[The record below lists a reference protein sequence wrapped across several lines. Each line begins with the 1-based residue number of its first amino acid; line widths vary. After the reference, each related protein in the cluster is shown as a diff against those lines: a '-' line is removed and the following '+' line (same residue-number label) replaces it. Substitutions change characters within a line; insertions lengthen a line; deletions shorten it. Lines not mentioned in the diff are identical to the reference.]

1 MRELTAKG
9 LEDRQY
15 VTKFLLDTE
24 IEVLL
29 AFTEIASRHKCILG
43 MQILACLMGLS
54 PLYQKFSQINPS
66 EYKAIM
72 NKINT
77 INNDRKILNEYKN
90 VQYKEKNRKK
100 FYLIIHLI
108 LLTFSLFAYYVYIQD
123 TNQRIIYLTENSDV
137 LEAWNNTGNI
147 FKTNITN
154 QLDRSNEIEEL
165 NYQKKAKKF
174 YDLVSKKKETFII
187 DSYSF
192 MYINDPSENKPLYVG
207 SLVTEKNNQNYITS
221 PSGNS
226 ITVDKNYLELNPIKT
241 IEPMNFSEERN
252 EGTNYL
258 IIPEKYTELENEI
271 VKNYTYDLKGDWRT
285 MVIL

>member
-1 MRELTAKG
+1 
-9 LEDRQY
+9 
-15 VTKFLLDTE
+15 
-24 IEVLL
+24 
-29 AFTEIASRHKCILG
+29 
-43 MQILACLMGLS
+43 MGLS